1 MKLSSPIALRFS
13 KNHSPQ
19 VDSID
24 SLSPL
29 LHRYSLG
36 GKDLAEPGPN
46 KEELQFIAQAALRAP
61 DHNELIPFRFVII
74 EGAARERLAD
84 LFEAYAKREGKSE
97 ESCRIERSRA
107 LQVPVTIAVI
117 ARIDLAHPL
126 VPAHE
131 QWACIGGAIT
141 NALNALHT
149 MGYAGKMLSGG
160 KVRDQ
165 ILNQAFCQ
173 TGETLVGWIVAG
185 TPIKTPR
192 AKTQKSTEKI
202 LSWF

>member
-1 MKLSSPIALRFS
+1 VKLSSPIALRFS

-36 GKDLAEPGPN
+36 GKDLVEPGPN

-107 LQVPVTIAVI
+107 LQVPVTITVI
-117 ARIDLAHPL
+117 ARIDLSHPL

-131 QWACIGGAIT
+131 QWTCIGGAIT

-173 TGETLVGWIVAG
+173 TGERLVGWIVAG
-185 TPIKTPR
+185 SPIKPPR

>member
-1 MKLSSPIALRFS
+1 M
-13 KNHSPQ
+13 N
-19 VDSID
+19 SID

-29 LHRYSLG
+29 LQRYSLG
-36 GKDLAEPGPN
+36 GKDLAEPGPS
-46 KEELQFIAQAALRAP
+46 KEELQIIAQAALRAP
-61 DHNELIPFRFVII
+61 DHGELIPFRFVIV
-74 EGAARERLAD
+74 EGTARERLAD

-107 LQVPVTIAVI
+107 LQVPVTIAVV

-141 NALNALHT
+141 NALNAIHA

-165 ILNQAFCQ
+165 ILNQAFCH

-185 TPIKTPR
+185 TPIKQPR
-192 AKTQKSTEKI
+192 AKTQKSTDKI

>member
-1 MKLSSPIALRFS
+1 M
-13 KNHSPQ
+13 N
-19 VDSID
+19 SID

-29 LHRYSLG
+29 LQRYSLG
-36 GKDLAEPGPN
+36 GKDLAEPGPS
-46 KEELQFIAQAALRAP
+46 KEELKLIAQAALRAP
-61 DHNELIPFRFVII
+61 DHSELIPFRFVII
-74 EGAARERLAD
+74 EGLARERLAD

-107 LQVPVTIAVI
+107 LQVPVTIAVV

-141 NALNALHT
+141 NALNALHA

-165 ILNQAFCQ
+165 ILNQAFCH

-185 TPIKTPR
+185 TPTKPLR
-192 AKTQKSTEKI
+192 AKTQKSTDKI